1 MRKVPPILCLIL
13 VAVFAA
19 ARPAAAQDEDTPPT
33 LRISMF
39 QCDWD
44 KVEDA
49 MEQLEEITL
58 PVWNELVDE
67 GMIMDAG
74 TFIHAWA
81 DEWNVG
87 IYTVAPSIQAVLDFT
102 AEAGRRIE
110 ERHPDAPNTFG
121 EACPRHRDGFYVL
134 GPSTGMDDDDGEGEG
149 EGDDEGDGS

>member
-1 MRKVPPILCLIL
+1 MTVI
-13 VAVFAA
+13 FTA

-39 QCDWD
+39 QCHWD
-44 KVEDA
+44 KVGDA
-49 MEQLEEITL
+49 MDQFEEITL

-67 GMIMDAG
+67 GMIIDAG

-87 IYTVAPSIQAVLDFT
+87 IYTVATSIQAVLDFT

-134 GPSTGMDDDDGEGEG
+134 GPSTGMDDDDGDVEEGDEGEG
-149 EGDDEGDGS
+149 S

>member
-39 QCDWD
+39 QCHWD
-44 KVEDA
+44 KVGDA
-49 MEQLEEITL
+49 MDQFEEITL

-67 GMIMDAG
+67 GMIIDAG

-87 IYTVAPSIQAVLDFT
+87 IYTVATSIQAVLDFT

-134 GPSTGMDDDDGEGEG
+134 GPSTGMDDDDGDVEEGDEGEG
-149 EGDDEGDGS
+149 S